1 MPVKGVVYP
10 TNKRPILLM
19 ALICF
24 KDKTYFLILSIN
36 LISLI
41 QYVRSSMHLHDLRG
55 RKRNQLNFYMSKYGS
70 SLRYFAYSIVK
81 DKGAAEE
88 IVSDS
93 FYKLWNGKGRV
104 KTEDNIRAF
113 LYLATRNACY
123 DFMDLKVNKIQH
135 DSEALD
141 FLFHPDQNFEAQ
153 IIYHEF
159 LQYIAMELEK
169 LPETQAKV
177 FKLSFLRQVEYNT
190 KYDDNT
196 NTPSTVYFAKS
207 KAIQALK
214 EVFKAKNLKYY
225 SILLLLLSE
234 Q

>member
-1 MPVKGVVYP
+1 
-10 TNKRPILLM
+10 
-19 ALICF
+19 
-24 KDKTYFLILSIN
+24 
-36 LISLI
+36 
-41 QYVRSSMHLHDLRG
+41 MHLHDLQAG
-55 RKRNQLNFYMSKYGS
+55 KETGLNFYMSKYGS

-141 FLFHPDQNFEAQ
+141 FLIHPDQNFEAQ

-177 FKLSFLRQVEYNT
+177 FKLSFLDGLNT
-190 KYDDNT
+190 AEICDVLNT
-196 NTPSTVYFAKS
+196 TPSTVYFAKS